1 MIFTEYCR
9 SAKTESVASE
19 MYLPFAGMSYTL
31 KKFALHANQ
40 GFGRLSF
47 QLIQEDYS
55 HHKNVCIQERDLAMQ
70 GQIDV
75 FSLSVYF
82 VL

>member
-47 QLIQEDYS
+47 QLI
-55 HHKNVCIQERDLAMQ
+55 H
-70 GQIDV
+70 
-75 FSLSVYF
+75 
-82 VL
+82 